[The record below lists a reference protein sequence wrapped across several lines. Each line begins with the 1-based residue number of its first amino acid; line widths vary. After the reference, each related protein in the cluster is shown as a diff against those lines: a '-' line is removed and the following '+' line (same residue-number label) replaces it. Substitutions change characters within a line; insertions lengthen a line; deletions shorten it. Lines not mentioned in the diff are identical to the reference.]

1 MSCTRCEALPA
12 VTTVTPQGTLYLA
25 PPLHHT
31 AMTIRTALR
40 ESGLHPEEPGP
51 GLLAVR
57 PETPALLE
65 RLLHALAHRLSAIE
79 QRDTKCLLL
88 RDSDGP
94 PSIQQLMQ
102 METLAGLVARF
113 NGRWLIELLREERLI
128 SHFQP
133 IVPANAPHQVF
144 AYEMLLRGIDE
155 QGELVFPGRIFSV
168 ARAAD
173 LLFQVD
179 RAARIS
185 AIRQAHRH
193 SVEAHLFINFVPTA
207 IYDPEFCLRSTVHEI
222 EQAGISAER
231 VVFEVVESEQ
241 VHDVA
246 HLGRIMH
253 FYRERGFRLAL
264 DDVGAG
270 YSSLTLL
277 PELRPDFIKLDMGL
291 VRGVDHDPY
300 RATIAQKL
308 LELAHSLGVR
318 TVAEGVETRG
328 EYDWLVEHGADLV
341 QGWLFARPGT
351 PPPQPA
357 ALS

>member
-1 MSCTRCEALPA
+1 MPCTRCEALPPIA
-12 VTTVTPQGTLYLA
+12 THGTLYLA
-25 PPLHHT
+25 PPLQHT
-31 AMTIRTALR
+31 AGTVRSAII
-40 ESGLHPEEPGP
+40 ESGLLFEEPGP

-57 PETPALLE
+57 PETPTALG
-65 RLLHALAHRLSAIE
+65 RLLANLGHRLSTIE
-79 QRDTKCLLL
+79 LRDTKCLLL
-88 RDSDGP
+88 ADGTGTP
-94 PSIQQLMQ
+94 TILQLLR

-113 NGRWLIELLREERLI
+113 EGRWLIDLLREERI
-128 SHFQP
+128 VSHFQP
-133 IVPANAPHQVF
+133 IVSANAPQQVY

-155 QGELVFPGRIFSV
+155 QGQLVFPGRIFSV

-179 RAARIS
+179 RAARVS

-193 SVEAHLFINFVPTA
+193 SVDAHLFINFVPTA

-222 EQAGISAER
+222 EKAGISAER

-291 VRGVDHDPY
+291 VHGVDRDPY
-300 RATIAQKL
+300 RATIAAKL
-308 LELAHSLGVR
+308 LELAQSLGVR

-341 QGWLFARPGT
+341 QGWLFARPGS

-357 ALS
+357 ALG

>member
-1 MSCTRCEALPA
+1 MPCNRCEALPT
-12 VTTVTPQGTLYLA
+12 VTTHGTLYLA
-25 PPLHHT
+25 PPLQHT
-31 AMTIRTALR
+31 ALTIRTAIF
-40 ESGLHPEEPGP
+40 ESGQPLEEPGP

-57 PETPALLE
+57 PETPAAFG
-65 RLLHALAHRLSAIE
+65 RLLDVLTHRLSTVE
-79 QRDTKCLLL
+79 LRDTKCLLL

-94 PSIQQLMQ
+94 PSIQQLLQ
-102 METLAGLVARF
+102 METLAGIVARF
-113 NGRWLIELLREERLI
+113 EGRWLIELLREERI
-128 SHFQP
+128 VSHFQP

-155 QGELVFPGRIFSV
+155 QGQLVFPGRIFSV

-179 RAARIS
+179 RAARLS
-185 AIRQAHRH
+185 AIRQARRH
-193 SVEAHLFINFVPTA
+193 SVDAHLFINFVPTA
-207 IYDPEFCLRSTVHEI
+207 IYDPEFCLRSTVLEI
-222 EQAGISAER
+222 ERAGISAER
-231 VVFEVVESEQ
+231 VVFEVTESEQ

-291 VRGVDHDPY
+291 VHGVDRDPY

-308 LELAHSLGVR
+308 LELAQSLGVR